1 MLDQLTAVMKPDN
14 AVLYLRCSL
23 MMKWPHTDIRL
34 PEFPT
39 ELNNQFPVLNQLTG
53 VMRPD
58 NVVLY
63 LRPPRRRF
71 LLYPPKVVVP

>member
-1 MLDQLTAVMKPDN
+1 MLDQLTGVMRPDN
-14 AVLYLRCSL
+14 VVLYFSRFLAMES
-23 MMKWPHTDIRL
+23 PHTDIRL

-39 ELNNQFPVLNQLTG
+39 ELNNQFPVLNQLTA

-71 LLYPPKVVVP
+71 LLHPFKVVVP